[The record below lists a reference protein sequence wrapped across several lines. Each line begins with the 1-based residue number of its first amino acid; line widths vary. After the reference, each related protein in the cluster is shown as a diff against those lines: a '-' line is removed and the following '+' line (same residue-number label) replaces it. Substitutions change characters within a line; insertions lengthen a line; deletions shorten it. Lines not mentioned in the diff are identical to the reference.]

1 MLNTICVGRI
11 VRVGD
16 LVTIPDGNGGTFNKV
31 WFHLATDKQNRKKL
45 EEKYPNDKYVGTDFV
60 YCTAVGAIADLIANY
75 CNYTNPATGKLVS
88 RQVEVVGRFE
98 SFRSNSNQLVIT
110 GYNQDGSVAS
120 YQEYACYNVLNWR
133 LNVDRLI
140 LLDKNPNPNT
150 NINTLGNNNNIVV
163 NNNVPP
169 VVTPP
174 VIQQPAPQPV
184 QTQVPVTPVA
194 PQPQVQVPPVIPQ
207 VQVPPVTPQAPVPPV
222 TPAPQQP
229 VGAPQVPPVTP
240 VQPQA
245 TVPPVTP
252 QPQAPTGMPE
262 VSVPDINMTTEEAP
276 F

>member
-16 LVTIPDGNGGTFNKV
+16 LVTVPDGNGGTFNKV

-45 EEKYPNDKYVGTDFV
+45 EERYPNDKYIGTDFV

-75 CNYTNPATGKLVS
+75 CNYTSPTTGKLVS
-88 RQVEVVGRFE
+88 RQVEIVGRFE
-98 SFRSNSNQLVIT
+98 SFRNNSNQLVIT
-110 GYNQDGSVAS
+110 GYNQDGSVAN

-150 NINTLGNNNNIVV
+150 NINTMGNNNNIVV

-174 VIQQPAPQPV
+174 VVNQQPVMQPQSVMQPQPFMQP
-184 QTQVPVTPVA
+184 QTQPVGAPSVTPV
-194 PQPQVQVPPVIPQ
+194 PQVAVPQ
-207 VQVPPVTPQAPVPPV
+207 VNSTPQVSI
-222 TPAPQQP
+222 PQQP
-229 VGAPQVPPVTP
+229 VGTPQVPPVQQ
-240 VQPQA
+240 VQPQ
-245 TVPPVTP
+245 VPPVAP
-252 QPQAPTGMPE
+252 QVQTGMPE
-262 VSVPDINMTTEEAP
+262 VSVPEINMTTEEAP

>member
-45 EEKYPNDKYVGTDFV
+45 EEKYPNDKYIGTDFV

-88 RQVEVVGRFE
+88 RQVEIVGRFE

-110 GYNQDGSVAS
+110 GYNQDGTVAN

-174 VIQQPAPQPV
+174 VMQQPVMQQP
-184 QTQVPVTPVA
+184 A

-229 VGAPQVPPVTP
+229 VGAPQVPPVPPVTP
-240 VQPQA
+240 QPQA
-245 TVPPVTP
+245 TVPPVQP

>member
-45 EEKYPNDKYVGTDFV
+45 EEKYPNDKYIGTDFV

-75 CNYTNPATGKLVS
+75 CNYVSPTTGKLVS
-88 RQVEVVGRFE
+88 RQVEIVGRFE

-110 GYNQDGSVAS
+110 GYNQDGTVAN

-174 VIQQPAPQPV
+174 VMQQPAPQP
-184 QTQVPVTPVA
+184 QMQVPPVA

-207 VQVPPVTPQAPVPPV
+207 VQVPPVTP
-222 TPAPQQP
+222 APQQP
-229 VGAPQVPPVTP
+229 VGAPQVPPVQPT
-240 VQPQA
+240 QPQV

-252 QPQAPTGMPE
+252 APQVQAPTGMPE